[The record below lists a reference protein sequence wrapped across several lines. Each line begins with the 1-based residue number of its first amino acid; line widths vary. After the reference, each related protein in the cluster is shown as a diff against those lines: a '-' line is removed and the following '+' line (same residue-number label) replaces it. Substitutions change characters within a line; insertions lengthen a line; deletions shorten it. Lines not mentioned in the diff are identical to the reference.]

1 MRLDERMMPLSCAR
15 HPDRPSIGECVRCGN
30 EVCAECSVEVDNIVY
45 CVLCARPE
53 ELRKAK
59 EQEGLIMT
67 GEDERIPGAGAA
79 NVLGAICYIPILG
92 TVLALI
98 ILVTNM
104 RRNKFMEYHAWQGG
118 AFSVLAPFVTIFI
131 WPLVQALLEIG
142 LGFPPF
148 TWLFWLVGKVLWISL
163 LVLIVWYAYLATL
176 KEYFEVPVI
185 LSIVQPFMIYQGEE
199 EAEEAEEPEEPVEA
213 EEEEEMPVEETEE
226 TAEAEEG
233 ESGEGGDE

>member
-1 MRLDERMMPLSCAR
+1 MSCAR
-15 HPDRPSIGECVRCGN
+15 HPDRPSIGECARCGN
-30 EVCAECSVEVDNIVY
+30 EVCAECSVEVDNVLY

-59 EQEGLIMT
+59 EQEVMIVT
-67 GEDERIPGAGAA
+67 GENERIPGAGAA

-98 ILVTNM
+98 ILLTNM

-142 LGFPPF
+142 LGFAPF
-148 TWLFWLVGKVLWISL
+148 TWLFWLVGKVLWIGL
-163 LVLIVWYAYLATL
+163 LVLIVWYAYLAAIN
-176 KEYFEVPVI
+176 EYFEVPVI
-185 LSIVQPFMIYQGEE
+185 LSIVHPFMLYQGEE
-199 EAEEAEEPEEPVEA
+199 VVEEEPAEPEEEAAEEAEETPEEES
-213 EEEEEMPVEETEE
+213 EETEE
-226 TAEAEEG
+226 EESESAEG
-233 ESGEGGDE
+233 EDE